1 MRIMLDT
8 NVLVSALLF
17 PTDKMNQLFEIII
30 SRHTMVLSDYIVD
43 ELIEVVHRKFPNK
56 MDAISRMLKIW
67 NYELICTPQIYYKVE
82 DIIIR
87 DYKDYPILFV
97 GLSGQIDI
105 LVTGDKDFHNLE
117 IKQFEIL
124 TPSGFLEKYGTE

>member
-1 MRIMLDT
+1 
-8 NVLVSALLF
+8 
-17 PTDKMNQLFEIII
+17 
-30 SRHTMVLSDYIVD
+30 MVLSDYIVD

-87 DYKDYPILFV
+87 DYKDYPMLFV

-124 TPSGFLEKYGTE
+124 TPSEFLEKYGTE